1 MIKLKEVKV
10 FQELGNGEYLVEV
23 SVQDGNKCFVY
34 TVDEITKKN
43 VADNLKTILTKFFN
57 FNVKIF
63 EEHLNE
69 NTNRF

>member
-10 FQELGNGEYLVEV
+10 FQEIGNEEYLVEV
-23 SVQDGNKCFVY
+23 SVQDGNKCFVF

-43 VADNLKTILTKFFN
+43 VADNLKTILTDFFN

-63 EEHLNE
+63 EGHLNE